1 MLDSHVILP
10 EKYYDLLPEP
20 EDNEKD
26 MLNMAFGLTDTSYLG
41 CQVKLTKEFNEITCR
56 LPSAMARSVLVG
68 GEFPLSFSLNLLV
81 SFEQAIDPVFRPR

>member
-41 CQVKLTKEFNEITCR
+41 CQVKLTKELDEITCR
-56 LPSAMARSVLVG
+56 LPSAMARSMLVG
-68 GEFPLSFSLNLLV
+68 VLSGLSIRFSARDERSV
-81 SFEQAIDPVFRPR
+81 V